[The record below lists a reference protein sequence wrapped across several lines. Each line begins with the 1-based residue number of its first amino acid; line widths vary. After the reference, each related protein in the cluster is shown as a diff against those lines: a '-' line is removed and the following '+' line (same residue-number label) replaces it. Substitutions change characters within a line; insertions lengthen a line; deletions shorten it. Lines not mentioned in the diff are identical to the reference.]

1 MSGDRGQRRA
11 AGQLGFTLLELMVV
25 IGILALALA
34 IVAPS
39 LNRARLGL
47 MVRSAAYELAGGLR
61 AARAAAQAG
70 NRVEVVTLDLAR
82 RRYWA
87 EGVVGPRTFPA
98 SVAVELAVPESER
111 LGASAGRVRFFPDGS
126 ASGARVVLNDGRST
140 ASVLVDW
147 LNGDVRIELRP

>member
-1 MSGDRGQRRA
+1 MRRDRDQRRA

-25 IGILALALA
+25 IGMLALALA

-47 MVRSAAYELAGGLR
+47 MVRSAAYELAAGLR

-70 NRVEVVTLDLAR
+70 NSEQVVTLDLAR

-98 SVAVELAVPESER
+98 NVAVELAVPESER
-111 LGASAGRVRFFPDGS
+111 LGASGGRVRFFPDGS

>member
-1 MSGDRGQRRA
+1 MRRDQDGRRA

-47 MVRSAAYELAGGLR
+47 MVRSAAYELAAGLR

-98 SVAVELAVPESER
+98 NVAVELAVPESER

-126 ASGARVVLNDGRST
+126 ASGARVVLNDGRQA